1 MNNQIQVVLKSSTTE
16 MSLNDH
22 DSGIY
27 IVPELNGLTGLP
39 DIRTTSGVNAGYD
52 GGWTS
57 AQNYDARS
65 ITLRGVI
72 ANEDKA
78 SVERMRKQ
86 LVSLLG
92 QGKNEELT
100 LDIVTE
106 AGSAYEIQVRTIACE
121 MAMQRVLTQQEFMIQ
136 LRADDPLI
144 YDNTEAGEPAIVQV
158 QKALGGFQIPFEI
171 PLAIGGGEDAS
182 VIDNHGLEQVA
193 PIVKMYGAL
202 HNPKIINQTTNQYM
216 QIEADLGYAEGA
228 YTDAET
234 SDSGQ
239 YISFDAPIAAP
250 LSDFSL
256 KGNTTQQTYTGKNLF
271 NKNTA
276 TQYRYISDSNGS
288 IATSTNNYTYAGES
302 YIPCEPNTAYTL
314 SGGSQY
320 MRIAEYTS
328 DKTFVKIVNSQT
340 SSSPITIT
348 TGNTGA
354 FLRVS
359 YNDTSLGDANI
370 QLEKGSATTYEP
382 YVGGTA
388 SPNPDYPQAVQT
400 VTGEQTIDIC
410 GKNMFDYTGY
420 NQSYGGLTNT
430 LNPDGTITTTGV
442 PTGNYTRIV
451 PNLNIT
457 DILEDGATYR
467 LSKTY
472 SASYVAVQVQ
482 GYRVGGGAHYYNDV
496 FTVDKSTHTRYII
509 TAQTTTTEGW
519 GAESRTITC
528 GYQLEKGSTATT
540 FEPYRGQSY
549 EVNLGKNLY
558 SFNDVAWSSATTSQS
573 WCFQN
578 GATGAYGSNVT
589 DKTDYKLTLPAGTYK
604 ISVVDRSTNV
614 LTIQAVKDGSP
625 NEVVINNPTDVT
637 TSAPSTI
644 TLSETTT
651 FCVRY
656 RVTDPSLGIGNT
668 KIQIEKGSTA
678 TTYAPYFTPIEL
690 CKIGTYQDYIWKDGD
705 TWKIHK
711 AIGKITLNGSETY
724 TASGAAWWTG
734 LSDAYAALNT
744 DPDLATKAKEYEM
757 SDYFSVMT
765 LGELYSEGKTGTI
778 ILRIS
783 GQNTQR
789 LILNISGYTK
799 QQLVDWITANKP
811 SFYYWLATATDT
823 TITNATLIAQLEAI
837 LNSGSVYKGTNNIT
851 TVIAAGNA
859 QGEVQVSYYTH
870 QDPAT
875 RDEIIIDSRLR
886 TITLNG
892 LDIYDKKTDGSEFL
906 MLAPGENKLM
916 LQSDID
922 GDNGYAEVNYKQG
935 YLSI

>member
-1 MNNQIQVVLKSSTTE
+1 MNNNLQLVLKSSTTE

-228 YTDAET
+228 YTDAEQ

-256 KGNTTQQTYTGKNLF
+256 KGNTTQQTYTGKNLL
-271 NKNTA
+271 KLPATA
-276 TQYRYISDSNGS
+276 TANNVTFTNNGDGTFNISTSGTASAHTEFAVVVPLAQSGITGGQSYAVSSNATISSSAINLWVHSCSSGGAWAKTLMTFTSAGTRTAEAPSTSYIKFVIGVESGKTVNFSNVKLQLEAGS
-288 IATSTNNYTYAGES
+288 TATS
-302 YIPCEPNTAYTL
+302 
-314 SGGSQY
+314 
-320 MRIAEYTS
+320 
-328 DKTFVKIVNSQT
+328 F
-340 SSSPITIT
+340 
-348 TGNTGA
+348 
-354 FLRVS
+354 
-359 YNDTSLGDANI
+359 
-370 QLEKGSATTYEP
+370 EP
-382 YVGGTA
+382 YVGGIPA
-388 SPNPDYPQAVQT
+388 PNPDYPQAVQT
-400 VTGEQTIDIC
+400 VTGEQTITIC
-410 GKNMFDYTGY
+410 GKNLVDINNFQDGSYTSTTGEWI
-420 NQSYGGLTNT
+420 SYGSRACTIDKIPVKSSSTYVVDNHCTNGYT
-430 LNPDGTITTTGV
+430 IKNLVDAYKADGTFISRLLNNGSNGATFTTTAD
-442 PTGNYTRIV
+442 TAFI
-451 PNLNIT
+451 NLTLSETSDTMRWNDYQT
-457 DILEDGATYR
+457 DFANG
-467 LSKTY
+467 
-472 SASYVAVQVQ
+472 
-482 GYRVGGGAHYYNDV
+482 
-496 FTVDKSTHTRYII
+496 
-509 TAQTTTTEGW
+509 
-519 GAESRTITC
+519 TI
-528 GYQLEKGSTATT
+528 QPQIELGSTATAY
-540 FEPYRGQSY
+540 EPYQGQSY
-549 EVNLGKNLY
+549 
-558 SFNDVAWSSATTSQS
+558 
-573 WCFQN
+573 
-578 GATGAYGSNVT
+578 
-589 DKTDYKLTLPAGTYK
+589 
-604 ISVVDRSTNV
+604 
-614 LTIQAVKDGSP
+614 TI
-625 NEVVINNPTDVT
+625 
-637 TSAPSTI
+637 
-644 TLSETTT
+644 
-651 FCVRY
+651 
-656 RVTDPSLGIGNT
+656 SLG
-668 KIQIEKGSTA
+668 S
-678 TTYAPYFTPIEL
+678 IEL

>member
-1 MNNQIQVVLKSSTTE
+1 MNNQIQVVLKSSTAE

-78 SVERMRKQ
+78 TVERMRKQ

-228 YTDAET
+228 YTDAEQ

-256 KGNTTQQTYTGKNLF
+256 KGNTTQQTYTGKNLL
-271 NKNTA
+271 KLPATA
-276 TQYRYISDSNGS
+276 TANNVTFTNNGDGTFNISTSGTASAHTEFAVVVPLAQSGITGGQSYAVSSNATISSSAINLWVHSCSSGGAWAKTLMTFTSAGTRTAEAPSTSYIKFVIGVESGKTVNFSNVKLQLEAGS
-288 IATSTNNYTYAGES
+288 TATS
-302 YIPCEPNTAYTL
+302 
-314 SGGSQY
+314 
-320 MRIAEYTS
+320 
-328 DKTFVKIVNSQT
+328 F
-340 SSSPITIT
+340 
-348 TGNTGA
+348 
-354 FLRVS
+354 
-359 YNDTSLGDANI
+359 
-370 QLEKGSATTYEP
+370 EP
-382 YVGGTA
+382 YVGGIPA
-388 SPNPDYPQAVQT
+388 PNPDYPQAVQT
-400 VTGEQTIDIC
+400 VTGEQTITIC
-410 GKNMFDYTGY
+410 GKNLVDINNFQNGSYTSTTGEWI
-420 NQSYGGLTNT
+420 SYGSRACTIDKIPVKSSSTYVVDNHCTNGYT
-430 LNPDGTITTTGV
+430 IKNLVDAYKADGTFISRLLNNGSNGATFTTTAD
-442 PTGNYTRIV
+442 TAFI
-451 PNLNIT
+451 NLTLSETSDTMRWNDYQT
-457 DILEDGATYR
+457 DFANG
-467 LSKTY
+467 
-472 SASYVAVQVQ
+472 
-482 GYRVGGGAHYYNDV
+482 
-496 FTVDKSTHTRYII
+496 
-509 TAQTTTTEGW
+509 
-519 GAESRTITC
+519 TI
-528 GYQLEKGSTATT
+528 QPQIELGSTATAY
-540 FEPYRGQSY
+540 EPYQGQSY
-549 EVNLGKNLY
+549 TVDLG
-558 SFNDVAWSSATTSQS
+558 S
-573 WCFQN
+573 
-578 GATGAYGSNVT
+578 
-589 DKTDYKLTLPAGTYK
+589 
-604 ISVVDRSTNV
+604 
-614 LTIQAVKDGSP
+614 
-625 NEVVINNPTDVT
+625 
-637 TSAPSTI
+637 
-644 TLSETTT
+644 
-651 FCVRY
+651 
-656 RVTDPSLGIGNT
+656 
-668 KIQIEKGSTA
+668 
-678 TTYAPYFTPIEL
+678 IEL
-690 CKIGTYQDYIWKDGD
+690 CKMGTYQDYIWKDGD

>member
-78 SVERMRKQ
+78 TVERMRKQ

-239 YISFDAPIAAP
+239 CISFDAPIAAP
-250 LSDFSL
+250 LADFSL
-256 KGNTTQQTYTGKNLF
+256 KGNIEQTGTPTPDAPVAVRTVTGENTVKIRGKNLLKLPSAGTSGGITYSVNSDGTF
-271 NKNTA
+271 NVH
-276 TQYRYISDSNGS
+276 G
-288 IATSTNNYTYAGES
+288 TNNSGYEILFNLYLDSSEFQS
-302 YIPCEPNTAYTL
+302 VNYTL
-314 SGGSQY
+314 GAREVLPSGLGC
-320 MRIAEYTS
+320 RCEIFRGGTWKRA
-328 DKTFVKIVNSQT
+328 FVSVNSARQT
-340 SSSPITIT
+340 Q
-348 TGNTGA
+348 TGTPD
-354 FLRVS
+354 F
-359 YNDTSLGDANI
+359 TDANRVRVAITVANGYTVNIDNVGI
-370 QLEKGSATTYEP
+370 QLEKGS
-382 YVGGTA
+382 
-388 SPNPDYPQAVQT
+388 
-400 VTGEQTIDIC
+400 
-410 GKNMFDYTGY
+410 
-420 NQSYGGLTNT
+420 
-430 LNPDGTITTTGV
+430 
-442 PTGNYTRIV
+442 
-451 PNLNIT
+451 
-457 DILEDGATYR
+457 
-467 LSKTY
+467 
-472 SASYVAVQVQ
+472 SAS
-482 GYRVGGGAHYYNDV
+482 
-496 FTVDKSTHTRYII
+496 S
-509 TAQTTTTEGW
+509 
-519 GAESRTITC
+519 
-528 GYQLEKGSTATT
+528 
-540 FEPYRGQSY
+540 FEPYQEQSY
-549 EVNLGKNLY
+549 EANLGKNLFNPSVAAHPTGMPNNIGETLPVVPNTTY
-558 SFNDVAWSSATTSQS
+558 SFNVGDNRSFAQVQLFDSSDTRTRTLG
-573 WCFQN
+573 N
-578 GATGAYGSNVT
+578 GANDHLLTFTTAASEVSALVCFYPGSSGV
-589 DKTDYKLTLPAGTYK
+589 
-604 ISVVDRSTNV
+604 
-614 LTIQAVKDGSP
+614 
-625 NEVVINNPTDVT
+625 E
-637 TSAPSTI
+637 PSTYDY
-644 TLSETTT
+644 TGVQFE
-651 FCVRY
+651 
-656 RVTDPSLGIGNT
+656 IG
-668 KIQIEKGSTA
+668 QP
-678 TTYAPYFTPIEL
+678 TTYAAYFTPIEL
-690 CKIGTYQDYIWKDGD
+690 CKIGTYQDYIWKDDD
-705 TWKIHK
+705 TWKIHN
-711 AIGKITLNGSETY
+711 AIGKITLDGSLDESIVSGGTATSGKVRFNVTVSGVANIGGSEV
-724 TASGAAWWTG
+724 ASYSNNFVGITRNDTWNCVQG
-734 LSDAYAALNT
+734 VAL
-744 DPDLATKAKEYEM
+744 
-757 SDYFSVMT
+757 
-765 LGELYSEGKTGTI
+765 
-778 ILRIS
+778 
-783 GQNTQR
+783 GQNLVQIYCDAT
-789 LILNISGYTK
+789 SGYNLDQFRTW
-799 QQLVDWITANKP
+799 LGSHNTTV
-811 SFYYWLATATDT
+811 YYPFSTPTDAA
-823 TITNATLIAQLEAI
+823 ITNTTLIEQLDAI
-837 LNSGSVYKGTNNIT
+837 LNSGRTYAGTNNIT
-851 TVIAAGNA
+851 TVIAAGNS

-875 RDEIIIDSRLR
+875 RDEIVIDSRLR

-892 LDIYDKKTDGSEFL
+892 LDIYDKKTEGSEFL

>member
-1 MNNQIQVVLKSSTTE
+1 MNNNLQLVLKSSTTE

-228 YTDAET
+228 YTDAEQ

-256 KGNTTQQTYTGKNLF
+256 KGNTTQQTYTGKNLL
-271 NKNTA
+271 KLPATA
-276 TQYRYISDSNGS
+276 TANNVTFTNNGDGTFNISTSGTASAHTEFAVVVPLAQSGITGGQSYAVSSNATISSSAINLWVHSCSSGGAWAKTLMTFTSAGTRTAEAPSTSYIKFVIGVESGKTVNFSNVKLQLEAGS
-288 IATSTNNYTYAGES
+288 TATS
-302 YIPCEPNTAYTL
+302 
-314 SGGSQY
+314 
-320 MRIAEYTS
+320 
-328 DKTFVKIVNSQT
+328 F
-340 SSSPITIT
+340 
-348 TGNTGA
+348 
-354 FLRVS
+354 
-359 YNDTSLGDANI
+359 
-370 QLEKGSATTYEP
+370 EP
-382 YVGGTA
+382 YVGGIPA
-388 SPNPDYPQAVQT
+388 PNPDYPQAVQT
-400 VTGEQTIDIC
+400 VTGEQTITIC
-410 GKNMFDYTGY
+410 GKNLVDINNFQDGSYTSTTGEWI
-420 NQSYGGLTNT
+420 SYGSRACTIDKIPVKSSSTYVVDNHCTNGYT
-430 LNPDGTITTTGV
+430 IKNLVDAYKADGTFISRLLNNGSNGATFTTTAD
-442 PTGNYTRIV
+442 TAFI
-451 PNLNIT
+451 NLTLSETSDTMRWNDYQT
-457 DILEDGATYR
+457 DFANG
-467 LSKTY
+467 
-472 SASYVAVQVQ
+472 
-482 GYRVGGGAHYYNDV
+482 
-496 FTVDKSTHTRYII
+496 
-509 TAQTTTTEGW
+509 
-519 GAESRTITC
+519 TI
-528 GYQLEKGSTATT
+528 QPQIELGSTATAY
-540 FEPYRGQSY
+540 EPYQGQSY
-549 EVNLGKNLY
+549 
-558 SFNDVAWSSATTSQS
+558 
-573 WCFQN
+573 
-578 GATGAYGSNVT
+578 
-589 DKTDYKLTLPAGTYK
+589 
-604 ISVVDRSTNV
+604 
-614 LTIQAVKDGSP
+614 TI
-625 NEVVINNPTDVT
+625 
-637 TSAPSTI
+637 
-644 TLSETTT
+644 
-651 FCVRY
+651 
-656 RVTDPSLGIGNT
+656 SLG
-668 KIQIEKGSTA
+668 S
-678 TTYAPYFTPIEL
+678 IEL
-690 CKIGTYQDYIWKDGD
+690 CKMGTYQDYIWKDGD

>member
-1 MNNQIQVVLKSSTTE
+1 MNNQIQVVLKSSTAE

-228 YTDAET
+228 YIDAEQ

-239 YISFDAPIAAP
+239 NISFDAPIAAP

-271 NKNTA
+271 NLNTSTKGNSGGNNA
-276 TQYRYISDSNGS
+276 VSHVVSNSDLTITQTGNGGNGYVWFEIPNSDSLLGKTVSISVGS
-288 IATSTNNYTYAGES
+288 MAHSGTTSTGRIIIYTNN
-302 YIPCEPNTAYTL
+302 L
-314 SGGSQY
+314 SEVANFSS
-320 MRIAEYTS
+320 I
-328 DKTFVKIVNSQT
+328 T
-340 SSSPITIT
+340 SSGWSASFSFPSSYPSGASSFRVYAYLNNANT
-348 TGNTGA
+348 T
-354 FLRVS
+354 
-359 YNDTSLGDANI
+359 TSVGSTTKFTNI
-370 QLEKGSATTYEP
+370 QLELGSSATSYEP
-382 YVGGTA
+382 YVGGVPA
-388 SPNPDYPQAVQT
+388 PNPDYPQAVQT
-400 VTGEQTIDIC
+400 VTGEQIVEIC
-410 GKNMFDYTGY
+410 GKNLWGADEHGSIDENTGENVYNANRWRTVGYIPVKSNTAYTLSSNASADIWHIFCFYDSGK
-420 NQSYGGLTNT
+420 NFISGVAVYGGSQT
-430 LNPDGTITTTGV
+430 
-442 PTGNYTRIV
+442 
-451 PNLNIT
+451 
-457 DILEDGATYR
+457 
-467 LSKTY
+467 
-472 SASYVAVQVQ
+472 
-482 GYRVGGGAHYYNDV
+482 
-496 FTVDKSTHTRYII
+496 
-509 TAQTTTTEGW
+509 QTTPANCQFMRCVICDTASIKTTE
-519 GAESRTITC
+519 R
-528 GYQLEKGSTATT
+528 QLELGSATT
-540 FEPYRGQSY
+540 YEPYQGQSY
-549 EVNLGKNLY
+549 TVDLG
-558 SFNDVAWSSATTSQS
+558 S
-573 WCFQN
+573 
-578 GATGAYGSNVT
+578 
-589 DKTDYKLTLPAGTYK
+589 
-604 ISVVDRSTNV
+604 
-614 LTIQAVKDGSP
+614 
-625 NEVVINNPTDVT
+625 
-637 TSAPSTI
+637 
-644 TLSETTT
+644 
-651 FCVRY
+651 
-656 RVTDPSLGIGNT
+656 
-668 KIQIEKGSTA
+668 
-678 TTYAPYFTPIEL
+678 IEL
-690 CKIGTYQDYIWKDGD
+690 CKIGTYQDYIYKDGTD
-705 TWKIHK
+705 WKIHK
-711 AIGKITLNGSETY
+711 EIGKVIRTGDQTENWSVESSSLY
-724 TASGAAWWTG
+724 TRFKLALPSAYYSSSRSVLISDHFHYIESGHQVGGAFLYMGQSYLYYGDQSTTVENFKTW
-734 LSDAYAALNT
+734 LSTNNV
-744 DPDLATKAKEYEM
+744 EI
-757 SDYFSVMT
+757 
-765 LGELYSEGKTGTI
+765 LY
-778 ILRIS
+778 
-783 GQNTQR
+783 
-789 LILNISGYTK
+789 
-799 QQLVDWITANKP
+799 P
-811 SFYYWLATATDT
+811 LATATDT
-823 TITNATLIAQLEAI
+823 TITNATLIAQLDAI
-837 LNSGSVYKGTNNIT
+837 LSGGTQAGANTIT